1 MLAKRFPR
9 FDEDERLAIY
19 HDAWARLLGKRER
32 GEEIES
38 LRAYLMATCSAE
50 ALHIVS
56 RSKTPTPVAPEEPLF
71 TTLADE
77 SAPVDE
83 QVVMKDQARLARDLI
98 DSLDER
104 QRDVLKLRW
113 DLQLRGSEVR
123 AALGLTRRQ
132 YQRLTEEGAAA
143 IAKRV
148 EELEDGT
155 WSRRQ
160 RSLLMACLVQTTADG
175 EQRRG
180 IASERQRREAQRLL
194 DSDPHFAALYAE
206 VRGALDR
213 AAVLLPL
220 PLLFGGSAADA
231 SVAAQAASAASDLR
245 DRLADLAGT
254 AKHHALSLYL
264 RAGDPAVLSGGPRP
278 GAAIAAVLGCV
289 AIGGGAFGTYDALS
303 KQASAPI
310 RKPPVRSDAHPAAPE
325 AVPTA
330 HPIRRVTRLA
340 TRRSSS
346 TAETSAPTPQADP
359 TPPAVQSAPA
369 PQPAPSPQ
377 PAPNPQPAT
386 TDNTEFSFEN

>member
-9 FDEDERLAIY
+9 FDEDERLALY

-77 SAPVDE
+77 SAPVEE

-98 DSLDER
+98 ESLDGR

-113 DLQLRGSEVR
+113 DLQLRGPEVR

-132 YQRLTEEGAAA
+132 YQRLTEEAAAA

-160 RSLLMACLVQTTADG
+160 RSLLTACLVQTTADG

-213 AAVLLPL
+213 AAVLLPF
-220 PLLFGGSAADA
+220 PLLFGGGAADA
-231 SVAAQAASAASDLR
+231 SVAAQAAGAASDLR

-254 AKHHALSLYL
+254 VKQHALSVYL
-264 RAGDPAVLSGGPRP
+264 RVGDPAVLSGGPRP
-278 GAAIAAVLGCV
+278 GATIAAIVGCV

-303 KQASAPI
+303 KQASEPV
-310 RKPPVRSDAHPAAPE
+310 RKPTARSDAHAVALEAMPAAH
-325 AVPTA
+325 PTRRV
-330 HPIRRVTRLA
+330 IRRA
-340 TRRSSS
+340 TSPSS
-346 TAETSAPTPQADP
+346 PTPQTS
-359 TPPAVQSAPA
+359 TPAPQAEPAPPVTQSAPA

-377 PAPNPQPAT
+377 PAPDPQPAP